1 MLSVLLIDDDD
12 DHAGRLDKVLAE
24 RGFIVTRAADC
35 GQAIATLRNRT
46 TTCDLVILSM
56 AGRSRPWLTVLRD
69 LQEAGRQAGFLEAP
83 QFLCV
88 SRLHLGVDMQ
98 LQIER
103 MGARYVCEE

>member
-1 MLSVLLIDDDD
+1 MRRVLLIDDDE
-12 DHAGRLDKVLAE
+12 DHAGLLGHALRE
-24 RGFIVTRAADC
+24 RGFIVTRVANSEQAAT
-35 GQAIATLRNRT
+35 TLRSRT
-46 TTCDLVILSM
+46 TTCDLLILSI
-56 AGRSRPWLTVLRD
+56 AHRSRAWLTALFD
-69 LQEAGRQAGFLEAP
+69 LQEGCTQAGFLEVP